1 MAILDTTHKR
11 KSTLITSVILIAFLW
26 IIFSFGMQYQDPPA
40 EYGIALNFGIT
51 EQGSEKPKNTP
62 VKKAPVKEIEEE
74 KLEEVVKE
82 VVKEV
87 PKEIPKEIP
96 KEVINEEVLSQTEKD
111 APTIEKPKEVLKK
124 EVSKKAEPKEEKP
137 VPKPIPKKPSKN
149 TLKAFKNLLKGTTSD
164 SKPTGEGDDDEEGLK
179 GDEKGDP
186 TSTKYYGNTGKSGDS
201 NYNLAGRNALDKAK
215 EQPDCQE
222 EGTVVVSIEVDKNGK
237 VIRAVAGVKGTT
249 NSANCLL
256 KPAREAALRT
266 TWNADPNAP
275 SKQKGTIIYKF
286 SLTK

>member
-11 KSTLITSVILIAFLW
+11 KSTLLTSVILIAFLW

-40 EYGIALNFGIT
+40 EYGIALNFGTT
-51 EQGSEKPKNTP
+51 EQGSEKPKNTL

-74 KLEEVVKE
+74 KLKE
-82 VVKEV
+82 VVEEV
-87 PKEIPKEIP
+87 SKEI
-96 KEVINEEVLSQTEKD
+96 INEEVLSQTEKD

-124 EVSKKAEPKEEKP
+124 EVPKKVELKEEKP

-149 TLKAFKNLLKGTTSD
+149 TLKAFENLLKGTTSD
-164 SKPTGEGDDDEEGLK
+164 SKPTGEGDDDKEGLK
-179 GDEKGDP
+179 GDKKGDP

-201 NYNLAGRNALDKAK
+201 NYNLAGREALGKPI

-266 TWNADPNAP
+266 TWNADPNA
-275 SKQKGTIIYKF
+275 KNKKKGTIIYKF

>member
-40 EYGIALNFGIT
+40 EYGIALNFGTT

-87 PKEIPKEIP
+87 PKEIPKE
-96 KEVINEEVLSQTEKD
+96 VLSQTEKD

-124 EVSKKAEPKEEKP
+124 EVPKKVEPKEEKP

-149 TLKAFKNLLKGTTSD
+149 TLKAFENLLKGTTSD
-164 SKPTGEGDDDEEGLK
+164 TKSTGEGDDDKEGLK

-237 VIRAVAGVKGTT
+237 VIRALAGVKGTT
-249 NSANCLL
+249 NTANCLL

>member
-87 PKEIPKEIP
+87 PKETP

-111 APTIEKPKEVLKK
+111 APTVEKPKEVLKK
-124 EVSKKAEPKEEKP
+124 EVPKKVEPKEEKP
-137 VPKPIPKKPSKN
+137 IPKPIPKKPSKN
-149 TLKAFKNLLKGTTSD
+149 TLKAFENLLKGTTSD
-164 SKPTGEGDDDEEGLK
+164 TKPTGEGNDDKEGLK
-179 GDEKGDP
+179 GDQKGDP

-201 NYNLAGRNALDKAK
+201 NYNLAGREALGKPI

-237 VIRAVAGVKGTT
+237 VIRVVAGDKGST
-249 NSANCLL
+249 NTHPCLL

-275 SKQKGTIIYKF
+275 SKQKGIIIYKF